1 MSQAKTQIRGEHQPA
16 TVTRRRQAALR
27 RWLGCLAM
35 GLFGLLMCSSL
46 AASSGE
52 DQQQAGPAPTIV
64 GYWLVESRDA
74 VIQIEQVGDQYE
86 GHIVWQLHD
95 TYGPEDG
102 PELNGKTVTDRKNPD
117 PALRSRPLT
126 GLRLLWGLRYDPDRR
141 SWVDG
146 RVYNSDNG
154 KVYHCQIRLLSADK
168 LSLRGYIGVS
178 LLGGNT
184 AWTRVDGPGPPSAK
198 SS

>member
-1 MSQAKTQIRGEHQPA
+1 MP
-16 TVTRRRQAALR
+16 
-27 RWLGCLAM
+27 
-35 GLFGLLMCSSL
+35 GLFGLLLCSAF
-46 AASSGE
+46 AASAGE
-52 DQQQAGPAPTIV
+52 GPQQARPAPTIV

-86 GHIVWQLHD
+86 GHIAWQLHD
-95 TYGPEDG
+95 KYGPEDG
-102 PELNGKTVTDRKNPD
+102 PELKGKTVTDRNNPD

-141 SWVDG
+141 MWVDG
-146 RVYNSDNG
+146 RVYNSNNG

-184 AWTRVDGPGPPSAK
+184 VWTRVNGPGPP
-198 SS
+198 

>member
-1 MSQAKTQIRGEHQPA
+1 MSQPKAQIQRTTHVAVA
-16 TVTRRRQAALR
+16 TGRVRHALR
-27 RWLGCLAM
+27 RWGACLVLGLCGWLA
-35 GLFGLLMCSSL
+35 CAAL
-46 AASSGE
+46 AARDGG
-52 DQQQAGPAPTIV
+52 DQQARPADSLIV

-74 VIQIEQVGDQYE
+74 VIQIEQQGDQYE
-86 GHIVWQLHD
+86 GRIVWQLHD

-102 PELNGKTVTDRKNPD
+102 PELSGKTVTDRKNPD

-126 GLRLLWGLRYDPDRR
+126 GLRMLWGLRFDPDRAA
-141 SWVDG
+141 WVDG

-154 KVYHCQIRLLSADK
+154 KVYHCEIRMLSNDR
-168 LSLRGYIGVS
+168 LRLRGYIGVT

-184 AWTRVDGPGPPSAK
+184 MWTRVDGPGPASGK